1 MTKEAS
7 QPDQRPVLHSVPEA
21 ARVLGIGRSLFYQL
35 LAAGEI
41 ASVSIG
47 RRRLIPADA
56 LTAYV
61 ERLRR
66 EGS

>member
-1 MTKEAS
+1 MQNETS
-7 QPDQRPVLHSVPEA
+7 QPDLCPVLLSVAEA
-21 ARVLGIGRSLFYQL
+21 ARALGIGRSLLYQL
-35 LAAGEI
+35 LADGEI

-47 RRRLIPADA
+47 RRRLVPADA

>member
-1 MTKEAS
+1 MSNES
-7 QPDQRPVLHSVPEA
+7 SRPDKRPVLHSVVQA
-21 ARVLGIGRSLFYQL
+21 AQALGIGRSLLYEL

-56 LTAYV
+56 LAAYV

-66 EGS
+66 EAL

>member
-1 MTKEAS
+1 MAEEAS
-7 QPDQRPVLHSVPEA
+7 EPGVCPVLHSVHEA
-21 ARVLGIGRSLFYQL
+21 AGALGIGRSLLYEL

-56 LTAYV
+56 LAACV

-66 EGS
+66 EAT

>member
-1 MTKEAS
+1 M
-7 QPDQRPVLHSVPEA
+7 LHSVPDA
-21 ARVLGIGRSLFYQL
+21 AHVLGIGRSLLYEL

-41 ASVSIG
+41 TSVSIG

-56 LTAYV
+56 LLAYV

-66 EGS
+66 EAT

>member
-1 MTKEAS
+1 MAQQTS
-7 QPDQRPVLHSVPEA
+7 QPDARPVLHSVPEA
-21 ARVLGIGRSLFYQL
+21 ASALGIGRSLLYQL

-56 LTAYV
+56 LVAYV
-61 ERLRR
+61 EQLRK
-66 EGS
+66 EGL